1 MYILGKGMVTHS
13 SILAMDRAA
22 WQAISNRLAQS
33 RTQQKQLSTHN
44 MCVYMYMYIYT
55 YIYTLTIIENK
66 MLKSPDII
74 VELYISPF
82 NFSFCTL

>member
-1 MYILGKGMVTHS
+1 
-13 SILAMDRAA
+13 MDRGA

-33 RTQQKQLSTHN
+33 WTQQKQLSTHN
-44 MCVYMYMYIYT
+44 VCIYVYVYI

-74 VELYISPF
+74 VKLYISPF
-82 NFSFCTL
+82 NFSFYTL